1 MFRKISLVAAIA
13 ATLAIP
19 ATELSAKGGGHGGG
33 GGGGHFGGGHI
44 GAMHVG
50 GGMHF
55 GRVGFGRLFGVHR
68 VGFARPFGVRRFA
81 GWHRPFWG
89 WGHRR
94 FFVRRYFFVGGW
106 YGGSC
111 WRWRWWPYPHRAF
124 VCGPRYGWPYYY

>member
-19 ATELSAKGGGHGGG
+19 ATELSARGGGHGGS
-33 GGGGHFGGGHI
+33 GGHGGIGHV

-55 GRVGFGRLFGVHR
+55 GRVGLG
-68 VGFARPFGVRRFA
+68 ARHFGVRSFHVA
-81 GWHRPFWG
+81 HRPWG

-94 FFVRRYFFVGGW
+94 FFVRRHFRPYYVAGW

-111 WRWRWWPYPHRAF
+111 YRWRWTWRGLRRVW
-124 VCGPRYGWPYYY
+124 VCGPRWSYYY

>member
-1 MFRKISLVAAIA
+1 MFRKIWLVAAIA

-19 ATELSAKGGGHGGG
+19 ATELSAKGGGHGGGGHG

-55 GRVGFGRLFGVHR
+55 GRVGFG
-68 VGFARPFGVRRFA
+68 ARHFGVRSFHVA
-81 GWHRPFWG
+81 HRPFWG

-94 FFVRRYFFVGGW
+94 FFVRRHYFVRGW

-111 WRWRWWPYPHRAF
+111 WRWRLWPYPHRAF